1 MPPRSAPL
9 PGPAPV
15 TKNVILGACG
25 NCGGAAGCCC
35 ALTPDV
41 TPSASAAII
50 NAFDLLISVASLGM
64 IDTVAEFPPLAPSG
78 IRTSVASGL
87 FRQRGRDVARRG
99 AGQLTDVRS
108 GQTRTLFLRVA
119 CPVSLGA
126 DIGQTGTSER
136 AGRPCDEVRA
146 WQGAATSSW

>member
-25 NCGGAAGCCC
+25 NCGGAAGGCC

-41 TPSASAAII
+41 TPSASAATI
-50 NAFDLLISVASLGM
+50 NAFDLLISVTSLGM

-78 IRTSVASGL
+78 KKNKCCIRLILSTWK
-87 FRQRGRDVARRG
+87 GRSKLK
-99 AGQLTDVRS
+99 AGQLTDV
-108 GQTRTLFLRVA
+108 
-119 CPVSLGA
+119 
-126 DIGQTGTSER
+126 
-136 AGRPCDEVRA
+136 
-146 WQGAATSSW
+146 

>member
-1 MPPRSAPL
+1 MPPRSAHL

-64 IDTVAEFPPLAPSG
+64 IDTVAEFPPLAPSA

-99 AGQLTDVRS
+99 AGQFDRCPLGSKPDMRPAGRWS
-108 GQTRTLFLRVA
+108 GFARR
-119 CPVSLGA
+119 GHWA
-126 DIGQTGTSER
+126 DRHIG